1 MFKPVP
7 FPAPYENCRFSFRP
21 LEKRNGD
28 DLVVIIHGLGT
39 ELPNHRIAGR
49 RTAPRTTRRQ
59 AAASPGLLGPALWKV
74 AAAPVE
80 MALMLPIGTNW
91 VRFAKNG
98 AFVLLMSYP

>member
-1 MFKPVP
+1 LVKPVP

-28 DLVVIIHGLGT
+28 DLVVIIRGLGT

-59 AAASPGLLGPALWKV
+59 EAASPAALWKV
-74 AAAPVE
+74 GAAPVE
-80 MALMLPIGTNW
+80 MA
-91 VRFAKNG
+91 
-98 AFVLLMSYP
+98 SYRLELGSFCQK